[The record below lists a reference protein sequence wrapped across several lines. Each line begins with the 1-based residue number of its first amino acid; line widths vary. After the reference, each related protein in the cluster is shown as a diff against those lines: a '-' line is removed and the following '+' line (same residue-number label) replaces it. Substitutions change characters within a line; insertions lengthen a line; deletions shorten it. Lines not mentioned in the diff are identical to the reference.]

1 MSVSTLLIS
10 DCKGSQIW
18 HKHQS
23 ARVFCATSRLCYRHD
38 TMEEVLVLE
47 RTRICLGLVK
57 AVLLVVIKTL
67 SESLKIVVLFSN
79 RSSESYLQCSED

>member
-1 MSVSTLLIS
+1 
-10 DCKGSQIW
+10 
-18 HKHQS
+18 
-23 ARVFCATSRLCYRHD
+23 
-38 TMEEVLVLE
+38 MEEVLVLE